1 MQKENA
7 QFTDAVQAVSA
18 AIANALALGGQP
30 PCSVPNEGSDKTL
43 RKAVVLALYKG
54 FNLGREATIDALPT
68 SVNVDVYEGDLNIS
82 GAVEVDTLA
91 DDVDSSIAEA
101 EADDYVDEPIVE
113 SIIAEATQPT
123 QPTAL

>member
-1 MQKENA
+1 M
-7 QFTDAVQAVSA
+7 D
-18 AIANALALGGQP
+18 I
-30 PCSVPNEGSDKTL
+30 
-43 RKAVVLALYKG
+43 
-54 FNLGREATIDALPT
+54 
-68 SVNVDVYEGDLNIS
+68 YEGDLNIS